1 VHGAPAP
8 SGMVFEGPPVFEP
21 PNPLVEA
28 ALARAHE
35 YSEHDVTRLERAI
48 ADLERLASQPGGA
61 RAQRWAWYHRG
72 HLRLMA
78 NHLGDAIGLL
88 EAAVTAFEQGGEPVG
103 TARTRALLGLAY
115 SSAGDPGSGF
125 DHLGSALEAQ
135 KVSGDRWGEAR
146 TLTMF
151 GFVFAAAHRPEDARL
166 VHGEAEAIFDGLG
179 DGLQAALARVNQ
191 ATALN
196 DRAHVLAESD
206 QHDRARRI
214 FSANAERFTELLD
227 LANRAGHGVLTAHA
241 MRGLANARAG
251 LGDHI
256 GAAGLHLE
264 AARLGRDTGHAALA
278 TRADIDRCRSLERLG
293 ATAESLVILSGI
305 AADDEQPAPVRA
317 EAGML
322 AAELHERSGDPAA
335 AYRTLRSAYRVEQ
348 ENQRS
353 RQKAAT
359 LASTTG
365 VIARRLH
372 LESQLSRLAVDRLEA
387 DAEDR
392 SRLIAAVAHE
402 LRTPLT
408 AVHGF
413 ATAMN
418 ARWDEWAPSD
428 LREMV
433 ELIAQQSMD
442 ATNIVEDLLTA
453 SGVTRGTLQVIP
465 TVIDVAATIRGELTG
480 LDHTSMPDTPHAM
493 ADSFRVR
500 QIVRNLISNARRYG
514 GEEISVV
521 IGHDAESVFVDVLD
535 NGSGIPPSD
544 QHRVFEPFARSQSA
558 DKVSTSMG
566 LGLPIS
572 RELAHLMGGTL
583 TYRRDSRFTAFRLR
597 VPAAPPT
604 LHRSERQP

>member
-1 VHGAPAP
+1 
-8 SGMVFEGPPVFEP
+8 MVFEGPPVLEP

-35 YSEHDVTRLERAI
+35 HSQHDVTRLEESI
-48 ADLERLASQPGGA
+48 ADLERLASQPGSA
-61 RAQRWAWYHRG
+61 RAQRWAWHHCG
-72 HLRLMA
+72 HLRLVA
-78 NHLGDAIGLL
+78 NHLDEAISLL
-88 EAAVTAFEQGGEPVG
+88 EAAVTSFEEGGEPLG
-103 TARTRALLGLAY
+103 TARTRALLGFAHF
-115 SSAGDPGSGF
+115 SAGDPSSGF
-125 DHLGSALEAQ
+125 DHLGAALEAQ
-135 KVSGDRWGEAR
+135 KLSGDRWGEAR

-151 GFVFAAAHRPEDARL
+151 GLVFAAAHRFEDARL
-166 VHGEAEAIFDGLG
+166 VLDEAEALFHALG

-196 DRAHVLAESD
+196 DRARVLAESD
-206 QHDRARRI
+206 QHDHARRI
-214 FSANAERFTELLD
+214 FSANAERFSDLLD
-227 LANRAGHGVLTAHA
+227 LANRAGHRVLTAHA
-241 MRGLANARAG
+241 TGGLANARAG
-251 LGDHI
+251 LGDHV
-256 GAAGLHLE
+256 GAARLHLE
-264 AARLGRDTGHAALA
+264 AARLGRDTGHTAIA
-278 TRADIDRCRSLERLG
+278 TRADIDRCRSLEHIEAG
-293 ATAESLVILSGI
+293 AESLVILSGI
-305 AADDEQPAPVRA
+305 AADDGQPAPVRA
-317 EAGML
+317 EVSML
-322 AAELHERSGDPAA
+322 AAELHERSGDLAA
-335 AYRTLRSAYRVEQ
+335 AYWTLRAGHRIER

-353 RQKAAT
+353 RQKAVT
-359 LASTTG
+359 LASVAG
-365 VIARRLH
+365 VTARRLH

-387 DAEDR
+387 DADDR

-413 ATAMN
+413 ATAMV
-418 ARWDEWAPSD
+418 ARWDEWSPAD

-465 TVIDVAATIRGELTG
+465 TVIDVTATIRGELTG

-521 IGHDAESVFVDVLD
+521 IGHDAESVFVDVFD
-535 NGSGIPPSD
+535 NGSGIPASE

-583 TYRRDSRFTAFRLR
+583 TYRRDSQLTAFRLR
-597 VPAAPPT
+597 VPVARPP
-604 LHRSERQP
+604 LDHSERKS